1 MPATRAPRVAPRLL
15 VPCLLAAAA
24 LAGSCGAT
32 DVGDN
37 VDHRPRL
44 VDGVSIR
51 DIAVFQ
57 AIKVPLVQNG
67 VPVASRPVPLL
78 VSRGGVMRVYVDVT
92 GDWIGREMTAELVL
106 AGQATDPV
114 VLTDVRTLQRS
125 SDDSDPS
132 SVFALKLGDADLAGD
147 TLWQVR
153 ITSPDS
159 ARVPEGQV
167 HPARYPSDGSSAGFA
182 PLFDDAGGLNLVLVP
197 IRYDSDGSGRLPDTS
212 TEALGRFDGILRTMY
227 PLVTVNFTIHDP
239 VPYNYPASMYG
250 FDFDALNNDL
260 MDLRD
265 SDNAPDDAYYFGLVK
280 PDETFDQYCG
290 GGCVLGQSFLVS
302 SPGDASLRVG
312 AGVDF
317 ADEESA
323 ITLAHEVGHQ
333 HGRLHAPCQV
343 PDPDPDYPYSNA
355 GIGVWGYDAR
365 SDAFKDPARVHDFM
379 SYCTDVWTSDYTYM
393 GIFDR
398 ILAVN
403 ALPKNRVY
411 GQVAVRAALAL
422 DVAADGTLTPRR
434 TVRLRELPQEGR
446 RPARLL
452 RADGSLL
459 RTVEAA
465 LAPHA
470 HGGTGTLLV
479 PEPPA
484 EAAFLEVTTW
494 DATTPQRV
502 SLR

>member
-1 MPATRAPRVAPRLL
+1 MLL
-15 VPCLLAAAA
+15 LELR
-24 LAGSCGAT
+24 GR
-32 DVGDN
+32 DV
-37 VDHRPRL
+37 
-44 VDGVSIR
+44 
-51 DIAVFQ
+51 
-57 AIKVPLVQNG
+57 
-67 VPVASRPVPLL
+67 
-78 VSRGGVMRVYVDVT
+78 
-92 GDWIGREMTAELVL
+92 
-106 AGQATDPV
+106 
-114 VLTDVRTLQRS
+114 
-125 SDDSDPS
+125 
-132 SVFALKLGDADLAGD
+132 
-147 TLWQVR
+147 
-153 ITSPDS
+153 
-159 ARVPEGQV
+159 
-167 HPARYPSDGSSAGFA
+167 
-182 PLFDDAGGLNLVLVP
+182 
-197 IRYDSDGSGRLPDTS
+197 
-212 TEALGRFDGILRTMY
+212 
-227 PLVTVNFTIHDP
+227 
-239 VPYNYPASMYG
+239 
-250 FDFDALNNDL
+250 
-260 MDLRD
+260 
-265 SDNAPDDAYYFGLVK
+265 
-280 PDETFDQYCG
+280 
-290 GGCVLGQSFLVS
+290 
-302 SPGDASLRVG
+302 RVG